1 MKERVDTFQVGPAA
15 PGQIDDLVEAVIPD
29 VVQEASITA
38 NGRTISPGVIMTK
51 EGNNS
56 IAHVFMEY
64 KGETA
69 TPYDLI
75 KTRTVVTEHYTAGVY
90 NPV

>member
-15 PGQIDDLVEAVIPD
+15 PGQIDALVEAVVPD

-38 NGRTISPGVIMTK
+38 NERTISVGTIMTK
-51 EGNNS
+51 EGNQS

-64 KGETA
+64 NGEVA

-90 NPV
+90 EPV

>member
-29 VVQEASITA
+29 VIEEASITA
-38 NGRTISPGVIMTK
+38 SERTISIGVEMTK
-51 EGNNS
+51 EGNES

-64 KGETA
+64 KGEDIR
-69 TPYDLI
+69 PYDFI
-75 KTRTVVTEHYTAGVY
+75 KTRTVITEHYL
-90 NPV
+90 